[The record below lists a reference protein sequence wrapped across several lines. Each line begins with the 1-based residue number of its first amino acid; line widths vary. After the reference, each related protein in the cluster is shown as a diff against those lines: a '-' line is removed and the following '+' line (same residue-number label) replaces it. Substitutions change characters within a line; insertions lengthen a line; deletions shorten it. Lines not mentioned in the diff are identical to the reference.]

1 MDILQNLTNLLG
13 RLNATFRFAVWGV
26 MPIGS
31 VASGFLA
38 GVIGV
43 VPAMVVFLAGT
54 LCASIA
60 MAFTPVAKRNWV

>member
-1 MDILQNLTNLLG
+1 RICPRYLLG

-31 VASGFLA
+31 VTAGFLA
-38 GVIGV
+38 SVIGV
-43 VPAMVVFLAGT
+43 VPAMFVFLAGA

-60 MAFTPVAKRNWV
+60 LAFTPVAKRNRID